1 MSYDSDWHMSTPSE
15 PGISGWNPT
24 DRHNGKPIPNTAAA
38 GPLSP
43 TEVAAGRANRAVWR
57 LNTLGLVAV
66 VVSAVTMWLFR
77 ATGAYISGVGL
88 AVIAAVCFVGAVVID
103 ALRP

>member
-1 MSYDSDWHMSTPSE
+1 
-15 PGISGWNPT
+15 
-24 DRHNGKPIPNTAAA
+24 
-38 GPLSP
+38 
-43 TEVAAGRANRAVWR
+43 
-57 LNTLGLVAV
+57 
-66 VVSAVTMWLFR
+66 MWLFR